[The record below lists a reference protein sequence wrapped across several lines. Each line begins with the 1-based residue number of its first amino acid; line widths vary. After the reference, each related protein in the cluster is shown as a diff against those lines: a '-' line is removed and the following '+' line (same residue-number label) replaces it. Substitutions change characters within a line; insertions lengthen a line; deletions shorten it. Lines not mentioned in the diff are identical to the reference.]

1 MSGFPRCLP
10 NPRPQNTPTCAA
22 RRLYEPEEPA
32 VSNKVKRI
40 AANTAIKL
48 GAVGAIVAVVVV
60 ADQLMQTMG
69 RRWQ

>member
-1 MSGFPRCLP
+1 M
-10 NPRPQNTPTCAA
+10 
-22 RRLYEPEEPA
+22 
-32 VSNKVKRI
+32 SNKVKRI